1 MELLSILNWQID
13 SSDVMK
19 TIYESND
26 KQMAQVKTLAG
37 QIEPG
42 EFSRKD
48 LIFFAY
54 LQLIPVL
61 LTANVSASLR
71 TTDLL
76 TQIQTLST
84 RLEWL
89 TKWLIG
95 LTIALIALTVGLLV
109 VTVAP
114 LHH

>member
-1 MELLSILNWQID
+1 MELLSILDWKID

-26 KQMAQVKTLAG
+26 KQMEHVKALAG

-42 EFSRKD
+42 EFTRKD

-54 LQLIPVL
+54 LQLIPLL
-61 LTANVSASLR
+61 LTGNIHASLR

-76 TQIQTLST
+76 TQIQTLNI

-95 LTIALIALTVGLLV
+95 LTIALIVLTVGLLV
-109 VTVAP
+109 DATP
-114 LHH
+114 LRKH

>member
-1 MELLSILNWQID
+1 MELLSILDWKID

-26 KQMAQVKTLAG
+26 KQMAHVKTLAA
-37 QIEPG
+37 QVEPG

-54 LQLIPVL
+54 LQLIPLL
-61 LTANVSASLR
+61 LTANIHASLR

-76 TQIQTLST
+76 TQIQTLNI
-84 RLEWL
+84 RLGWL
-89 TKWLIG
+89 TKWLIC
-95 LTIALIALTVGLLV
+95 LTIALIVLTVGLLAA
-109 VTVAP
+109 TVA
-114 LHH
+114 LLKH

>member
-1 MELLSILNWQID
+1 MELLSILDWKVD
-13 SSDVMK
+13 SSNVMK

-26 KQMAQVKTLAG
+26 KQMAEVKVLAAQV
-37 QIEPG
+37 EPG

-54 LQLIPVL
+54 LQLIPLL
-61 LTANVSASLR
+61 LTANIHASLR

-76 TQIQTLST
+76 TQIQTLNI

-89 TKWLIG
+89 TKWLIC
-95 LTIALIALTVGLLV
+95 LTIALIVLTVGLLV
-109 VTVAP
+109 ATVA
-114 LHH
+114 LLKH

>member
-1 MELLSILNWQID
+1 MELLSILDWKID

-26 KQMAQVKTLAG
+26 KQMAHVKTLAG

-42 EFSRKD
+42 EFTRKD

-54 LQLIPVL
+54 LQLIPLL
-61 LTANVSASLR
+61 LTANIHASLR

-76 TQIQTLST
+76 TQIQTLNI

-89 TKWLIG
+89 TKWLIV
-95 LTIALIALTVGLLV
+95 LTIALIVLTVGLLFA
-109 VTVAP
+109 TTA
-114 LHH
+114 LLKH